1 MKLEGSASSMHKS
14 ADITVLCFAQW
25 KKGYKKKDHF
35 LLASDPKTFYK
46 LNKVTIDFS
55 EC

>member
-1 MKLEGSASSMHKS
+1 MNDLNKLYLNFLFY
-14 ADITVLCFAQW
+14 VLHSGR
-25 KKGYKKKDHF
+25 KDTKKKDHF

-55 EC
+55 ECWTKL